1 MVRRSADQR
10 VSATAGGGALRA
22 AGAAAEATRS
32 TGHCLV
38 SMLSP
43 FAKAVPKSDAGRSS
57 SASSVA
63 APGSPAAAGC

>member
-1 MVRRSADQR
+1 M
-10 VSATAGGGALRA
+10 SATAGGGALRA
-22 AGAAAEATRS
+22 AGAAAEETRS
-32 TGHCLV
+32 TGHCRV
-38 SMLSP
+38 PMLSP